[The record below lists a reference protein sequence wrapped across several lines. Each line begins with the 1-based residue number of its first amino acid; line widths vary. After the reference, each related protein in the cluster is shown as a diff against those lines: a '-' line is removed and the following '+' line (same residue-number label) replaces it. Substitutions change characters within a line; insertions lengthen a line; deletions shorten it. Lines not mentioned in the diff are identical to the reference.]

1 MKIYDMHCDVLC
13 KLRKDEKE
21 GRGVSLRQNEHH
33 IDLLR
38 MKQAGYGLQC
48 FAAFVNQGE
57 DKDVAQSALEQIDI
71 FHRQME
77 ENQDLIAPIYCYED
91 IRRNDKQEKMSALL
105 TIEGGEAC
113 GGSLAMLRNY
123 YRMGVRLMTLTWN
136 YENELG
142 FPNINMGDESC
153 SNPFFADTKNG
164 LKENGIVF
172 LEEME
177 CLGMAVDVSHLS
189 DAGFYDV
196 AAHTKKPF
204 LATHS
209 NAREEA
215 SFVRNL
221 TDDMIRVIAE
231 RGGVIGINYCADF
244 LWNFAPGEKTVS
256 RVEDMVRH
264 IRHMVNVGGVEIV
277 GLGSDFDGIGGELE
291 ISDCGKIYLLADALK
306 NAGFPSSVQDKI
318 LGGNVD
324 RVLRD
329 LL

>member
-1 MKIYDMHCDVLC
+1 MKIYDMHCDTLC

-21 GRGVSLRQNEHH
+21 GHEANLWQNEHQV
-33 IDLLR
+33 DLLR

-48 FAAFVNQGE
+48 FAAFVDRGE
-57 DKDVAQSALEQIDI
+57 DKDVVQSAAEQIDI

-77 ENQDLIAPIYCYED
+77 ENEDLIAPVYTYED
-91 IRRNDKQEKMSALL
+91 IRRNEEQGKMSALL

-113 GGSLAMLRNY
+113 GGSLEMLRNY
-123 YRMGVRLMTLTWN
+123 YRLGVRIMTLTWN

-153 SNPFFADTKNG
+153 TYPFSADTKNG
-164 LKENGIVF
+164 LKEKGIVF

-177 CLGMAVDVSHLS
+177 RLGMAVDVSHLS

-196 AAHTKKPF
+196 AAHTKKTF

-209 NAREEA
+209 NARKEA

-221 TDDMIRVIAE
+221 TDDMIKMIAE

-244 LWNFAPGEKTVS
+244 LRDFAPDEKTVS
-256 RVEDMVRH
+256 RVEDMLRH
-264 IRHMVNVGGVEIV
+264 IRHMINAGGVEVV

-291 ISDCGKIYLLADALK
+291 ISDCGKVNLLADALK

-318 LGGNVD
+318 LGGNVN
-324 RVLRD
+324 RILRD